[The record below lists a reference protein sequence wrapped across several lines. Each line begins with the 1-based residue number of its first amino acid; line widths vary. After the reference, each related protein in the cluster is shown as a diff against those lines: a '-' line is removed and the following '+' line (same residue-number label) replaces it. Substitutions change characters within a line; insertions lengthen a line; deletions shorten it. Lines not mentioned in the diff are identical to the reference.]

1 MGVHPNLPR
10 GLRMATHPLVSQEKG
25 NPDSYIEYGAQRLV
39 SNAIGTASIVNTIT
53 ERILVRRL
61 LSGKL
66 SASISVWHSRTLI
79 LGVRTE
85 RSAKETPAEVAREQ
99 RIRKTVSLVHILL
112 GPICLPGQTLTLSGL
127 SASREA

>member
-1 MGVHPNLPR
+1 
-10 GLRMATHPLVSQEKG
+10 MATHPLVSQEKG

-66 SASISVWHSRTLI
+66 SASISVWHSRTLNPR
-79 LGVRTE
+79 G
-85 RSAKETPAEVAREQ
+85 
-99 RIRKTVSLVHILL
+99 
-112 GPICLPGQTLTLSGL
+112 
-127 SASREA
+127 